1 MQIGVILCASQ
12 FADFVLHW
20 IRLLSQYYLADYNEQ
35 GQCRTATEV
44 EPEILYTGHLQY
56 KPWKRP
62 KPSLFTNTFSK
73 SMYHGCLVLKVKI
86 RARKGV

>member
-1 MQIGVILCASQ
+1 MRVTIRGFCHTYIGSVYY
-12 FADFVLHW
+12 
-20 IRLLSQYYLADYNEQ
+20 QYYLADYNEQ
-35 GQCRTATEV
+35 GQCGTATE
-44 EPEILYTGHLQY
+44 PQILYTGHLQY